1 MNLTELTA
9 GNLLTKQSMRNPNK
23 EAVVF
28 LGQRFTYEQLN
39 KRVNALAHALIE
51 RGLNKGDKV
60 SILFGNSTQFIESY
74 FAVVKSGGVAVTLNS
89 RNSAKEICQN
99 IKSSDSKMLIYSDAF
114 LETVNEIRNISPS
127 VKKYI
132 LLGEARNKG
141 DELPDEVIKSYSSD
155 EPNIE
160 VKETDDCEILFTGG
174 TTGVSKGV
182 VRTHHNVIWS
192 GMLSAHD
199 LRFNDDTRVLVT
211 APLFHVAA
219 FDDLLVGAIT
229 AGAFMSIM
237 PAFDPVKCLENIKNE
252 QLNYAFFVPL
262 MFRVLTSIP
271 NVKDYL
277 GSMRVWGSAAAPMP
291 TDLHHKILAMFPDIT
306 LYEVFGQTE
315 NPWITVVF
323 SHNSVDK
330 AASCGKAAIHNI
342 VKIFD
347 ENGKE
352 MLTGEIGEI
361 VVQGPATMK
370 EYYKNQSETEKTLK
384 DGWLHTGD
392 VGKLDDDGYLYI
404 VDRKKDMIISGGE
417 NVYAVEVENVLIKH
431 PKIQEAAVIGLPDPL
446 WGEIVTAVLVLK
458 PDASATE
465 EEIIQHAK
473 ENLTHYKCPK
483 SIKFTD
489 SLPKSTLMKVLKQEL
504 KKKYSTT

>member
-1 MNLTELTA
+1 
-9 GNLLTKQSMRNPNK
+9 
-23 EAVVF
+23 
-28 LGQRFTYEQLN
+28 
-39 KRVNALAHALIE
+39 
-51 RGLNKGDKV
+51 
-60 SILFGNSTQFIESY
+60 
-74 FAVVKSGGVAVTLNS
+74 
-89 RNSAKEICQN
+89 
-99 IKSSDSKMLIYSDAF
+99 
-114 LETVNEIRNISPS
+114 
-127 VKKYI
+127 
-132 LLGEARNKG
+132 
-141 DELPDEVIKSYSSD
+141 
-155 EPNIE
+155 
-160 VKETDDCEILFTGG
+160 
-174 TTGVSKGV
+174 
-182 VRTHHNVIWS
+182 
-192 GMLSAHD
+192 
-199 LRFNDDTRVLVT
+199 
-211 APLFHVAA
+211 
-219 FDDLLVGAIT
+219 
-229 AGAFMSIM
+229 
-237 PAFDPVKCLENIKNE
+237 
-252 QLNYAFFVPL
+252 
-262 MFRVLTSIP
+262 
-271 NVKDYL
+271 
-277 GSMRVWGSAAAPMP
+277 
-291 TDLHHKILAMFPDIT
+291 
-306 LYEVFGQTE
+306 
-315 NPWITVVF
+315 
-323 SHNSVDK
+323 
-330 AASCGKAAIHNI
+330 
-342 VKIFD
+342 
-347 ENGKE
+347 